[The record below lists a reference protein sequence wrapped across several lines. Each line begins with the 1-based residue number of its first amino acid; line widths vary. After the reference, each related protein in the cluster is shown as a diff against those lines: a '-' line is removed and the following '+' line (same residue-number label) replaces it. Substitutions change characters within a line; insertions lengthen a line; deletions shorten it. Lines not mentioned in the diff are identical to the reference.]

1 LFLRSISSSIIC
13 PDSARKYFKELKFEE
28 YAPVYWKK
36 IEPFIIIWEKE
47 IERLKQQKSC
57 VMCETVSCS
66 EIKNAIKE
74 IKIQIDQSISQQEL
88 LTPIDENL
96 EQVDKLIDPVSYPME
111 SSFEIQMEE
120 TQEDETLLG
129 KRTQEE
135 IIIDQ
140 IELETKEPKLE

>member
-1 LFLRSISSSIIC
+1 
-13 PDSARKYFKELKFEE
+13 
-28 YAPVYWKK
+28 
-36 IEPFIIIWEKE
+36 
-47 IERLKQQKSC
+47 
-57 VMCETVSCS
+57 MCETVSCS